1 MKSMKTLAF
10 SSALLALTGSQV
22 AAAQTTAPAC
32 VRKADLADAVVYAMP
47 SAINALQAKCAAS
60 LPANGYLK
68 KQGAQLTASYTARQA
83 SAWPGA
89 RRFLLGYAATGA
101 KSVDTEMLN
110 MVSSLPAESMRPFV
124 DAMIQQEIAKKIPL
138 KDCRNIEQGVSM
150 LAPLPPEN
158 MGGLAVFLAQIVGVK
173 QPPICESRQP

>member
-1 MKSMKTLAF
+1 MKSIRLLAF
-10 SSALLALTGSQV
+10 SGALLALTGSQV
-22 AAAQTTAPAC
+22 AAAQAGAAC
-32 VRKADLADAVVYAMP
+32 VRKADVADAVVYAMP
-47 SAINALQAKCAAS
+47 SMIGALQAKCAAS

-68 KQGAQLTASYTARQA
+68 KQGAQLTASYAARQG

-89 RRFLLGYAATGA
+89 RRFILGYAASGA

-110 MVSSLPAESMRPFV
+110 IVSSLPAESMRPFV
-124 DAMIQQEIAKKIPL
+124 DAMIQQEISKKIPL

-158 MGGLAVFLAQIVGVK
+158 MGGLAVFLAEIAGVK
-173 QPPICESRQP
+173 QPAICEGRQP